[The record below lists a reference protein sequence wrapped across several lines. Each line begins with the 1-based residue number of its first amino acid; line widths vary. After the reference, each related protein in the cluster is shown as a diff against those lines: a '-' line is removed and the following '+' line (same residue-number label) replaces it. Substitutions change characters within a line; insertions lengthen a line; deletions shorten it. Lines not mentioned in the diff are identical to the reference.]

1 MHEAGTRPDEAAVR
15 LARFARGRHIGPAA
29 DSRDRS
35 AAWVLGPDGRR
46 EANV

>member
-35 AAWVLGPDGRR
+35 TAWVPDPVGRQ